1 MNIQFS
7 YSSGFLNFVFPPS
20 CLVPK
25 TSYAI
30 KFFGPP
36 KCLWSSYH
44 GSRASQFQE
53 PGYTHSEIRV
63 MRGLRGVMGLREV
76 ADGADVAARNI
87 LLCGLASRPKNGYFM
102 LRLTV
107 SVYPHT

>member
-1 MNIQFS
+1 M
-7 YSSGFLNFVFPPS
+7 
-20 CLVPK
+20 
-25 TSYAI
+25 
-30 KFFGPP
+30 
-36 KCLWSSYH
+36 
-44 GSRASQFQE
+44 
-53 PGYTHSEIRV
+53 